1 MNFIQQTVIIISHT
15 LKVTKTQYYF
25 LSRVAPTFMRL
36 FLFLINDII
45 VLIIINVLTSD
56 IKIFRKSL
64 VN

>member
-1 MNFIQQTVIIISHT
+1 MNFIQQTVNIISHT

-25 LSRVAPTFMRL
+25 LSSLAPTFMRL